1 MTIVEKR
8 ILQFNFRVVPPQFA
22 LLLGGLLGALLIAV
36 VSLPS
41 LFEDKEALFNQYGES
56 LALLSA
62 NHAAEAF
69 PSQNQVELR
78 LILSEL
84 KKTPWVEV
92 ATIHDI
98 ENQLLAQAGKH
109 VESNDLINFT
119 SPIVIHDSIA
129 GYLTITLD
137 KSNYSNLPILQRVF
151 VITGALLVL
160 AVWLAIKANFIEIQ
174 RTPKQ
179 EMNHAVE
186 AEEQDKE
193 SKDPEEEIT
202 TSPKVYAVIQI
213 KNLSVLNQQLN
224 HSTLAKTLNKVG
236 KITSDVLALY
246 SGAGCEIEGD
256 CYTLSF
262 GAEDDIH
269 EALFRAVCSAHLI
282 VELASIIHNIPLDL
296 AGLVSANKN
305 DLTPVNIPVAGIQLD
320 ESAAEDD
327 LIIRRLRFMDVNEQ
341 DGQKIISG
349 FEQPFKNLLENQ
361 RKQLAKL
368 L

>member
-1 MTIVEKR
+1 M
-8 ILQFNFRVVPPQFA
+8 QFNFRVVPPQLS
-22 LLLGGLLGALLIAV
+22 LLIGGLLGALLIAV

-84 KKTPWVEV
+84 KKIPSVEV

-98 ENQLLAQAGKH
+98 ENHLLAQAGKH
-109 VESNDLINFT
+109 AESDDLINFT

-129 GYLTITLD
+129 GYLTVTLN
-137 KSNYSNLPILQRVF
+137 KSDYGNQPVLQRVF
-151 VITGALLVL
+151 VVIGTLLIL
-160 AVWLAIKANFIEIQ
+160 IVWLTIKTNFIEIH
-174 RTPKQ
+174 RTPKP
-179 EMNHAVE
+179 ETNHISE
-186 AEEQDKE
+186 IEEQEND
-193 SKDPEEEIT
+193 SQLPEEEMT
-202 TSPKVYAVIQI
+202 ASPKVYAVIQI
-213 KNLSVLNQQLN
+213 KNLGVLNQQLN

-246 SGAGCEIEGD
+246 SGAGYEIEGD

-262 GAEDDIH
+262 NAEDDVH

-327 LIIRRLRFMDVNEQ
+327 LIIRRLRFMDVSEQ

-368 L
+368 V